1 MKKVIICEK
10 PSLARF
16 AMSCMSKREKF
27 EAKKMN
33 GASYVNYYE
42 SKSYIITCAL
52 GHLFEAYDVVD
63 YTKDDG
69 EWKLDILPFCP
80 PNNHFYFKLHQ
91 SRNKQTGK
99 KETNPDY
106 KRQYDTIFQL
116 INRND
121 VNGIIHYGDAGREGE
136 IIIRQ
141 IVRNANN
148 SNKPMIRLW
157 VNAMVQSEFDA
168 AFNNMLD
175 DSEYDAYA
183 NEGDARLKMDW
194 LYGINLTIFLSIKAG
209 APKGRPF
216 HAGRVICG
224 MLNEIYRR
232 ELEIENFVP
241 EKYYALCSKEETMGN
256 EITLRLKERYPLDDY
271 EGAVSV
277 CAILNEVGAVVSDIK
292 TDRKK
297 VGAGKLFS
305 TTTLQN
311 RMSTKYKMEI
321 SQTEKLAQSLYEK
334 GYITYPRTNTEY
346 LPEGEKEMAQ
356 KLIEV
361 FQTQGYE
368 LAMKNSKL
376 IFDSSKVEDHG
387 ALCPTIKIPGNE
399 LTADEQLV
407 YDTIKNRFLAVFC
420 KEDCLIDKSVM
431 TITCAD
437 QVFTISGSIVVQ
449 KGYLQ
454 YEENN
459 KKDTIL
465 PSLKIGDS
473 VNVNFCPVQ
482 EETKPP
488 SRYSESTFNEFLEN
502 PFAKANIEENDDE
515 KYAALM
521 QGVEIGTV
529 ASRPDIIKKMIN
541 DNYISVKNNIYYLMP
556 AGRYLIDTMRA
567 LDIEMTKE
575 KTVDI
580 SVLLKKV
587 FNGELSENDVIEHT
601 KTDLQEMF
609 KNRNLDIRSCVDEGV
624 VSEKGFSGEPLGECP
639 VCGNN
644 VYETRNGYICENASF
659 EPGSECKFYIKKDNI
674 DAYFKKVTGSA
685 SKATTLS
692 SMLKYGYVPVK
703 TKTKNKTEYE
713 TLIRFKLRD
722 DDTIGF
728 EVNPVIGKCPICH
741 QNVTAT
747 PFGYKCSNE
756 NCFYLIFRRDR
767 FIMSFQHKEISIKQ
781 AMTILSKG
789 YITLTLDKKDKS
801 GKYKMKFTQNIDRID
816 KKITWSNEFVK
827 GKNKK

>member
-16 AMSCMSKREKF
+16 AASCLGKRETF

-33 GASYVNYYE
+33 GATYTNYYE
-42 SKSYIITCAL
+42 SNHYIITCAI

-91 SRNKQTGK
+91 SRNKKTGK

-116 INRND
+116 INRSD

-141 IVRNANN
+141 IVRNANS

-175 DSEYDAYA
+175 DKEYDAYA

-194 LYGINLTIFLSIKAG
+194 LYGINLTIYLSIKAG
-209 APKGRPF
+209 APKGKPF
-216 HAGRVICG
+216 HAGRVVCG
-224 MLNEIYRR
+224 MLNEIYKR

-241 EKYYALCSKEETMGN
+241 EKYLAICSKEETMGS
-256 EITLRLKERYPLDDY
+256 EISMRLKEKYSMDDY
-271 EGAVSV
+271 EGAVAV

-311 RMSTKYKMEI
+311 RMSTKYKIEI
-321 SQTEKLAQSLYEK
+321 SETEHLMQSLYEK
-334 GYITYPRTNTEY
+334 GYITYPRTGTEY

-356 KLIEV
+356 KLITLFRE
-361 FQTQGYE
+361 QGYE
-368 LAMKNSKL
+368 LVLKNSKM
-376 IFDSSKVEDHG
+376 IFDSSKVADHG
-387 ALCPTIKIPGNE
+387 ALCPTTKMPSND
-399 LTADEQLV
+399 LTAEEQLV

-420 KEDCLIDKSVM
+420 QEDCLVDKSVM

-437 QVFTISGSIVVQ
+437 QVFTVSGSILVQ
-449 KGYLQ
+449 KGYLK
-454 YEENN
+454 YEENT

-465 PSLKIGDS
+465 PSLKVGDR
-473 VNVNFCPVQ
+473 VNVNFCPVE

-488 SRYSESTFNEFLEN
+488 SRYSEATFNDFLEN
-502 PFAKANIEENDDE
+502 PFAKEAVESDDE
-515 KYAALM
+515 KYASMM

-529 ASRPDIIKKMIN
+529 ASRTDIIKKMLT
-541 DNYISVKNNIYYLMP
+541 DNYISIKNNIYYLMP
-556 AGRYLIDTMRA
+556 AGRYLIDTMKA

-575 KTVDI
+575 KTVEL

-587 FNGELSENDVIEHT
+587 FNGELTENDVIEYT
-601 KTDLQEMF
+601 KEDLQYMF
-609 KNRNLDIRSCVDEGV
+609 RNRNLDIRSCVEEGV
-624 VSEKGFSGEPLGECP
+624 IREKGFSGEPLGECP
-639 VCGNN
+639 ICGSN
-644 VYETRNGYICENASF
+644 VYETRNGFLCENASF
-659 EPGSECKFYIKKDNI
+659 EPDSPCKFYIKKDNI
-674 DAYFKKVTGSA
+674 NAYFKKVTGNVI
-685 SKATTLS
+685 KPTTLS

-703 TKTKNKTEYE
+703 TKTKNRTEYE
-713 TLIRFKLRD
+713 TLIRFKLRE

-728 EVNPVIGKCPICH
+728 EVNPVIGKCPVCH
-741 QNVTAT
+741 QNVVAT

-756 NCFYLIFRRDR
+756 NCFYVIFRKDK
-767 FIMSFQHKEISIKQ
+767 FLMSFQHKEISIRQ

-789 YITLTLDKKDKS
+789 AITLTLEKKDKS
-801 GKYKMKFTQNIDRID
+801 AKYKMKFTQNIDRINRKVTWTND
-816 KKITWSNEFVK
+816 FVQSNRGKK
-827 GKNKK
+827 